1 MTTEIIQKCEEAMD
15 KRLQSLDKELL
26 KVRTGR
32 ASIAVFD
39 GVRVDYYG
47 SPTPL
52 NQVASLA
59 TPDPRSIVITPFEK
73 SIIGSI
79 ERSIQMAN
87 LGLQPTNDG
96 NVIRIPIP
104 PLTEERRKEIA
115 KGIRKSGED
124 AKVGVRKFRQDA
136 NNALKKAEKD
146 KEISED
152 DSKSF
157 QKDVQ
162 TITDKYTKIIDQR
175 ILKKE
180 DEVLKL

>member
-1 MTTEIIQKCEEAMD
+1 MPQNIISKCTDSMT
-15 KRLQSLDKELL
+15 KRIESLDKELL

-32 ASIAVFD
+32 ASVAVFD

-47 SPTPL
+47 SPTPI

-73 SIIGSI
+73 SLIGEI
-79 ERSIQMAN
+79 ERAIQMAN

-115 KGIRKSGED
+115 KGIKKTGEE
-124 AKVGVRKFRQDA
+124 AKVGIRKCRQDA
-136 NNALKKAEKD
+136 NSSLKKLEKD

-152 DSKSF
+152 DSKAF
-157 QKDVQ
+157 QKEVQ
-162 TITDKYTKIIDQR
+162 DITDKQIKVIDGKIA
-175 ILKKE
+175 KKE
-180 DEVLKL
+180 EEVLKL